1 MTLRFNDVDAGVGVL
16 DVNVFIFMPPCLHL
30 NGCIFGFERTSD
42 Y

>member
-16 DVNVFIFMPPCLHL
+16 DVVAALFMPLCLHL
-30 NGCIFGFERTSD
+30 NDYIFGSERTSD